1 MSCNQSGF
9 CAFGNSW
16 WWIIIL
22 LLIFGTGNNGCG
34 NSCDTGCGCGQRYM
48 TQKGSGVSRSPLL
61 CVQSLFYVKN
71 QRKADTVGRGG
82 AHSTRWEGAN
92 SPKIT
97 VKTVCSAGAMWAS
110 TPTRE
115 HPGLGFA

>member
-34 NSCDTGCGCGQRYM
+34 NSCGC
-48 TQKGSGVSRSPLL
+48 
-61 CVQSLFYVKN
+61 
-71 QRKADTVGRGG
+71 
-82 AHSTRWEGAN
+82 
-92 SPKIT
+92 
-97 VKTVCSAGAMWAS
+97 
-110 TPTRE
+110 
-115 HPGLGFA
+115 

>member
-34 NSCDTGCGCGQRYM
+34 NSCGCATGCGC
-48 TQKGSGVSRSPLL
+48 
-61 CVQSLFYVKN
+61 
-71 QRKADTVGRGG
+71 
-82 AHSTRWEGAN
+82 
-92 SPKIT
+92 
-97 VKTVCSAGAMWAS
+97 
-110 TPTRE
+110 
-115 HPGLGFA
+115 